1 MIRCTVHGLSV
12 WGPGL
17 SGWAASE
24 AVLAGTVPWSEAEC
38 AVPAPALLSPTERRR
53 AGATTRLALAAAS
66 EATEAEPDRAALE
79 TVFSSANGDGAVVG
93 ALMEAL
99 QGEEVA
105 LSPTQFHNSVH
116 NAAAGYW
123 HIAVGSTR
131 PSLSLGGHDAAF
143 GAGLLAAAA
152 TALVRGGPV
161 LLCAYD
167 VPMPAPLHGARP
179 TAFPFAAALVL
190 RPAEA
195 PGARAVLELDPRPG
209 TVPEAVPA
217 DALAALETGNPAARA
232 LPLLRALAA
241 RREASLRL
249 AAGPESH
256 LELRCLPC

>member
-1 MIRCTVHGLSV
+1 MIRCSVHGVSV

-17 SGWAASE
+17 PGWAASE
-24 AVLAGTVPWSEAEC
+24 AVLAGSSPWEAAEC

-53 AGATTRLALAAAS
+53 AGATTRLALAAAA

-99 QGEEVA
+99 QAEEVA

-123 HIAVGSTR
+123 HIAVGSTH

-152 TALVRGGPV
+152 SASVRGGPV

-190 RPAEA
+190 RQADS
-195 PGARAVLELDPRPG
+195 PGARAVLELTPRPG
-209 TVPEAVPA
+209 PAPEASPD
-217 DALAALETGNPAARA
+217 DALMALETGNPAARA

-241 RREASLRL
+241 RRDSVQRL
-249 AAGPESH
+249 ASGPESH
-256 LELRCLPC
+256 LELRCIPC